1 MTKRVLYST
10 ANGAILQWQDTA
22 LFNYADPAEGMAVA
36 AVSDDQWDS
45 QASFLS
51 VKSGALSSDEP
62 EYPAP
67 PLESVKQ
74 TQAERITEACL
85 RAIDSGFDY
94 GGHRYDSDL
103 VSRTNIIGTAT
114 GVQAGIPLPAG
125 FTWRTSDN
133 ENVPLDGPGVIA
145 LGAALLQHVNQQY
158 ALSWQLKAQ
167 IEAATTAE
175 EVAAISWP
183 PGDSPTQP

>member
-1 MTKRVLYST
+1 MPFYSPSTNGFYDGGSIPGDAIEITKEER
-10 ANGAILQWQDTA
+10 TA
-22 LFNYADPAEGMAVA
+22 LLDAQYRGKLLQVVDGKVVAADPVGPSLDDLKAEK
-36 AVSDDQWDS
+36 SEKIT
-45 QASFLS
+45 AS
-51 VKSGALSSDEP
+51 
-62 EYPAP
+62 
-67 PLESVKQ
+67 
-74 TQAERITEACL
+74 CL
-85 RAIDSGFDY
+85 AAIDSGFDY

-114 GVQAGIPLPAG
+114 GVQAGIPVPAG

-183 PGDSPTQP
+183 PGGSPTQP